1 MKNFKIYYTF
11 VVVFVLNTTVY
22 ASDDS
27 PPDIVTKVAT
37 CAANWLKLETGTR
50 AIGMGGAYT
59 AAARGISGTPY
70 NPASIAFINNQQ
82 AFLSQTK
89 YVADITYSVLGYGR
103 NMSGTDFIGL
113 HIFAL
118 DSGPMDI
125 TTLDDPEGTGEQ
137 FKVTGVCIRG
147 TYARRLTDRLRIGF
161 TGKFI
166 REDIHT
172 AYMQTV
178 AFDVGSNFDT
188 GIFGFILGM
197 SVTNLGPEAQFG
209 GEGLEID
216 VPDDWDQNGDLAKVT
231 EKFPLPMTFR
241 MGFMN
246 EIVGPKSDFLKSENH
261 KLIMSVDGINAR
273 DYVLYGT
280 LGLEYGWKD
289 IAYVRLG
296 NRLGHD
302 TAKWSVGGGFNI
314 KSGSVG
320 VALDYAYVNY
330 SLLNFTH
337 QFGLNFEF

>member
-1 MKNFKIYYTF
+1 MTNFKIYYIFVIATF
-11 VVVFVLNTTVY
+11 FNISLY
-22 ASDDS
+22 AENAS

-70 NPASIAFINNQQ
+70 NPASIAFIDNQQ

-89 YVADITYSVLGYGR
+89 YVADITYNVIGYGR
-103 NMSGTDFIGL
+103 NMSGTDFIGV

-125 TTLDDPEGTGEQ
+125 TTLDEPEGTGEQ
-137 FKVTGVCIRG
+137 FKMTGICIRG

-197 SVTNLGPEAQFG
+197 SVTNLGPEAQFAH
-209 GEGLEID
+209 IS
-216 VPDDWDQNGDLAKVT
+216 
-231 EKFPLPMTFR
+231 R
-241 MGFMN
+241 
-246 EIVGPKSDFLKSENH
+246 
-261 KLIMSVDGINAR
+261 
-273 DYVLYGT
+273 
-280 LGLEYGWKD
+280 
-289 IAYVRLG
+289 
-296 NRLGHD
+296 
-302 TAKWSVGGGFNI
+302 
-314 KSGSVG
+314 
-320 VALDYAYVNY
+320 
-330 SLLNFTH
+330 
-337 QFGLNFEF
+337 